1 MTEITVEAIKS
12 LRDRTGA
19 GMMDCKEALEEAGG
33 DEEEAVDLLRK
44 KGASKAA
51 KRAGRAT
58 DEGTVRVAGS
68 DDGGPVAM
76 VAVTSETDFVAK
88 NDEFVAFAE
97 RAARAARDADGLP
110 EGETR
115 PGEELL
121 DLPEDEPLR
130 DELNGLRAK
139 IGENLQLAR
148 WVRWEPADDAVVADY
163 VHFGDKIGVLVELGG
178 VDDREEARAL
188 ARDVAMHAAATDPAG
203 VSPDDIPEEE
213 RERERKVLREQAE
226 EQGKPPDIVEKIVE
240 GRMRKF
246 YEENALLEQPFVR
259 DPDVKVGD
267 RVAKGGDDL
276 EVRRFV
282 RFEVGS

>member
-19 GMMDCKEALEEAGG
+19 GMMDCKEALQETGG
-33 DEEEAVDLLRK
+33 DEEEAIDLLRK

-51 KRAGRAT
+51 KRAERAT
-58 DEGTVRVAGS
+58 DEGTVKVAGS
-68 DDGGPVAM
+68 EGSGPVAM

-88 NDEFVAFAE
+88 NDEFVAFAR
-97 RAARAARDADGLP
+97 RAARVARDADLP

-115 PGEELL
+115 SGEELL

-130 DELNGLRAK
+130 EELNGLRAK
-139 IGENLQLAR
+139 IGENLQLDR

-178 VDDREEARAL
+178 VDDREEAGTL
-188 ARDVAMHAAATDPAG
+188 ARDVAMHVAASEPAG
-203 VSPDDIPEEE
+203 VRREDIPEEE

-226 EQGKPPDIVEKIVE
+226 EEGKPPDIVEKIVE

-246 YEENALLEQPFVR
+246 FEENALLEQPFVK
-259 DPDVKVGD
+259 DPDVTVGD
-267 RVAKGGDDL
+267 HVAGGGEGL

>member
-1 MTEITVEAIKS
+1 MTEITVDAIKS
-12 LRDRTGA
+12 LRERTGA
-19 GMMDCKEALEEAGG
+19 GMMDCKEALQETGG
-33 DEEEAVDLLRK
+33 DEEAAIDLLRK

-51 KRAGRAT
+51 KRAERAT
-58 DEGTVRVAGS
+58 DEGTVQVAGS
-68 DDGGPVAM
+68 DGAGPVAM

-88 NDEFVAFAE
+88 NDEFVAFAR
-97 RAARAARDADGLP
+97 RAAGVARDADDLP

-115 PGEELL
+115 SGEELL
-121 DLPEDEPLR
+121 DRPGDEPLR

-139 IGENLQLAR
+139 IGENLQLDR

-163 VHFGDKIGVLVELGG
+163 VHFGDKIGVLVEIGG
-178 VDDREEARAL
+178 VEDREEARSL
-188 ARDVAMHAAATDPAG
+188 ARDVAMHVAASEPAG
-203 VSPDDIPEEE
+203 VGREDIPEEE

-259 DPDVKVGD
+259 DPDVTVGD
-267 RVAKGGDDL
+267 HVAEGGDDL